1 MEALLSATRI
11 GVSTRRAILYC
22 TTFPCHNCAKHIIDA
37 GIKRVVYIEPYAKSL
52 SSTLHEDAISLEKPA
67 PNRIVFTPF
76 VGVAPRRYADLFSM
90 KTKEGQVLPRKDA
103 EGKLLDKSEPELR
116 LRMSHFSALDH
127 ETNAAEELLQFI

>member
-52 SSTLHEDAISLEKPA
+52 SSTLHDDAISLEKSA
-67 PNRIVFTPF
+67 PNKITFTPF
-76 VGVAPRRYADLFSM
+76 VGVAPRKYASLFSM
-90 KTKEGQVLPRKDA
+90 RTQEGEEIERKDSA
-103 EGKLLDKSEPELR
+103 GKLLAKTQPK
-116 LRMSHFSALDH
+116 
-127 ETNAAEELLQFI
+127 